1 MDFGLIISAFI
12 AGLLTFFAPCTFPLV
27 PAYLGFIS
35 WVSVDDL
42 NDEGKRESVRK
53 KIFLNGVFYVL
64 GFSFVFILFGVLF
77 GFIGS
82 ILSAYQIWLNRIGA
96 FFIIFFGLYLVG
108 LFKLS
113 FLQKE
118 KRLNFTKKIEPGK
131 PLSSFIFGMSFA
143 VGWTP
148 CIGPILGSIFILAS
162 SFGTVLQ
169 GTFLLFVFAFGLA
182 LPHLFIAFS
191 VGHATNYV
199 RKLSKYLN
207 IISIIGGIFLIFVGI
222 LLITNSFGIWT
233 SYFFKLFN
241 FINYDKLLNYL

>member
-1 MDFGLIISAFI
+1 MDFGLIISAFV

-35 WVSVDDL
+35 GVSVKDI
-42 NDEGKRESVRK
+42 NSEKERENVRK
-53 KIFLNGVFYVL
+53 KIFINGVFYVL
-64 GFSFVFILFGVLF
+64 GFSFIFILFGVLF
-77 GFIGS
+77 GFLGS
-82 ILSAYQIWLNRIGA
+82 ILSAYQTWLNRVGA
-96 FFIIFFGLYLVG
+96 LFIIFFGLYLVG
-108 LFKLS
+108 LFKIP

-118 KRLNFTKKIEPGK
+118 KRLNFTNKIKPGK

-162 SFGTVLQ
+162 SSGTVLQ

-182 LPHLFIAFS
+182 LPHLFIALS

-207 IISIIGGIFLIFVGI
+207 IISIVGGVFLVFIGI
-222 LLITNSFGIWT
+222 LLITNSFAIWT
-233 SYFFKLFN
+233 TYFFKLFN
-241 FINYDKLLNYL
+241 FIDYDKLLNYL